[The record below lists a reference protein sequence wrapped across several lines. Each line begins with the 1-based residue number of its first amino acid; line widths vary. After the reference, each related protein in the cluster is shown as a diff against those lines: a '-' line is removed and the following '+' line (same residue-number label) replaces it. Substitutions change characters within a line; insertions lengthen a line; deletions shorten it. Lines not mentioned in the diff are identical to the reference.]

1 MRRVS
6 RNGANSRVAAEIAR
20 CAPND
25 GGGYRAKEEGSE
37 RKWGRDREALSKP
50 RVISLV
56 MTSTVPTSP
65 VRRERSAD
73 LKPRA
78 AAAAVAVRR
87 QIPRYGTSA
96 PGPSL
101 TPKGIVL
108 RFSGRRIVRNFRRNT
123 RGSDENIYYVELDI
137 SRSSQSRTRAY
148 KSSHFSRRVVENA
161 PFMLLRPFSGFEF
174 VKMLLF
180 A

>member
-1 MRRVS
+1 MRT
-6 RNGANSRVAAEIAR
+6 SRVAAEIAR

-37 RKWGRDREALSKP
+37 RKWGCDREALSKP

-78 AAAAVAVRR
+78 AAAAAAAAVRR

-101 TPKGIVL
+101 TPTKGIVL
-108 RFSGRRIVRNFRRNT
+108 RFSGRHIVRNFRRNT

-137 SRSSQSRTRAY
+137 SPDRANRELARINLHIFQSALL
-148 KSSHFSRRVVENA
+148 KMPPLCCFG
-161 PFMLLRPFSGFEF
+161 PFPVSNL
-174 VKMLLF
+174 
-180 A
+180 